1 MSIARRVPCVLNI
14 AIFTVLAVLTL
25 FTISFYA
32 SQFLTLLNFSQI
44 LHMIIQFLWSTQ
56 STLTIIRLVF
66 AAFFFFFNVGEIFK
80 KTLEGWLSAS
90 SYPGAPVPHLRT
102 ETPVCSFWAI
112 CPSVLPSYLVPS
124 PKTTPS
130 DVFSLEITIESPGPQ
145 PQSHVPLSCNSWRL
159 QRFAFLGGG
168 GG

>member
-1 MSIARRVPCVLNI
+1 MSIARRVPYVLNI

-90 SYPGAPVPHLRT
+90 
-102 ETPVCSFWAI
+102 
-112 CPSVLPSYLVPS
+112 
-124 PKTTPS
+124 
-130 DVFSLEITIESPGPQ
+130 
-145 PQSHVPLSCNSWRL
+145 
-159 QRFAFLGGG
+159 
-168 GG
+168 